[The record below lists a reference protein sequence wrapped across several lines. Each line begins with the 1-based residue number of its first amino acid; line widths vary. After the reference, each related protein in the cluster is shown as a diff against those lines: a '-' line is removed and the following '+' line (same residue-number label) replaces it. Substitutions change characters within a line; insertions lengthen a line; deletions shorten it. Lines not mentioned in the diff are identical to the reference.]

1 MAVLSV
7 DVALTGFFMAH
18 IEILV
23 ALATPVK
30 NYLQRQTIQ
39 LVIHSIVDV
48 LIDYE

>member
-7 DVALTGFFMAH
+7 DVALPSFFVAH
-18 IEILV
+18 IEALV

-30 NYLQRQTIQ
+30 NYLQLQAIQ